1 MDALTATYRLR
12 NIHDEKERKLFKK
25 RGFAFCT
32 FSGIFRYRSR
42 DGLISHSGLLCIDID
57 HVGSH
62 LQLDDLRKRLIDDV
76 AMRGTM
82 SEMAVQALL
91 IAAAVVAGVSIRQLN
106 QYLANKAFI
115 KKVAELRL
123 AIFSQLFNR
132 RLFEANDI
140 HSGDVTS
147 RMAKDIDAV
156 SETLAVQLP
165 QVVVMTIQLVGAF
178 LLMRWFDSRLAWAL
192 ILITPLAIIIGK
204 YISHRLKRITLSI
217 REDESRIMARIQE
230 SVELNVVLRALQGE
244 RWMQDRVEELQ
255 DRQTANYI
263 RRSRF
268 MVFSRFALGCTFG
281 LGYMLAF
288 VWGAYGLRTGAI
300 TFGVMTSFLQ
310 LVGQIQQPILSLLG
324 AFPSIIYST
333 ASIDRLKEMEHGEEK
348 QSCDGE
354 DITTRTLL
362 GIRMD
367 NVTFRYAKGDRE
379 VMSNFSHDFRPG
391 TKTAILGTT
400 GAGKTTLFRLILN
413 FIHPDSGEVTFY
425 GNGFTHAADKS
436 MRKNVVFVPQGNTLI
451 SGTIRNNLLMAKPDA
466 SDEELHTALHTS
478 CADFVF
484 DLPQGIDTVLSEHG
498 GGLSEGQAQRIAIA
512 RGLLRPGAVFLLDE
526 ISSALDEDTEREL
539 FSRLFAARPS
549 TTILLITHRKKVA
562 SLCDERLEI

>member
-1 MDALTATYRLR
+1 MKYARWFIDNSRGIRL
-12 NIHDEKERKLFKK
+12 NILVRIM
-25 RGFAFCT
+25 A
-32 FSGIFRYRSR
+32 
-42 DGLISHSGLLCIDID
+42 GLLQTVLALC
-57 HVGSH
+57 VVWLS
-62 LQLDDLRKRLIDDV
+62 KRLIDDV

-82 SEMAVQALL
+82 SEMAMQALL

-310 LVGQIQQPILSLLG
+310 LVGQIQQPILALLG

-413 FIHPDSGEVTFY
+413 FIQPDSGEVTFY

-562 SLCDERLEI
+562 ALCDERLEI

>member
-1 MDALTATYRLR
+1 MKYARWFIDDSRGIRL
-12 NIHDEKERKLFKK
+12 NILVRIM
-25 RGFAFCT
+25 A
-32 FSGIFRYRSR
+32 
-42 DGLISHSGLLCIDID
+42 GLLQTGLALC
-57 HVGSH
+57 VVWLS
-62 LQLDDLRKRLIDDV
+62 KRLIDDV

-413 FIHPDSGEVTFY
+413 FIQPDSGEVTFY
-425 GNGFTHAADKS
+425 GNGFSHAADKS

-562 SLCDERLEI
+562 ALCDERLEI

>member
-1 MDALTATYRLR
+1 MKYARWFIDNSRGIRL
-12 NIHDEKERKLFKK
+12 NILVRIM
-25 RGFAFCT
+25 A
-32 FSGIFRYRSR
+32 
-42 DGLISHSGLLCIDID
+42 GLLQTGLALC
-57 HVGSH
+57 VVWLS
-62 LQLDDLRKRLIDDV
+62 KRLIDDV

-123 AIFSQLFNR
+123 TIFSQLFNR

-413 FIHPDSGEVTFY
+413 FIQPDSGEVTFY

>member
-1 MDALTATYRLR
+1 MKYARWFIDNSRGIRL
-12 NIHDEKERKLFKK
+12 NILVRIM
-25 RGFAFCT
+25 A
-32 FSGIFRYRSR
+32 
-42 DGLISHSGLLCIDID
+42 GLLQTVLALC
-57 HVGSH
+57 VVWLS
-62 LQLDDLRKRLIDDV
+62 KKLIDDV

-82 SEMAVQALL
+82 SEMAMQALL

-132 RLFEANDI
+132 RLFEDNDI

-348 QSCDGE
+348 QPCDGE

-413 FIHPDSGEVTFY
+413 FIQPDSGEVTFY
-425 GNGFTHAADKS
+425 GNGFNHAADKS

-562 SLCDERLEI
+562 ALCDERLEI

>member
-1 MDALTATYRLR
+1 MKYARWFIDNSRGIRL
-12 NIHDEKERKLFKK
+12 NILVRIM
-25 RGFAFCT
+25 A
-32 FSGIFRYRSR
+32 
-42 DGLISHSGLLCIDID
+42 GLLQTVLALC
-57 HVGSH
+57 VVWLS
-62 LQLDDLRKRLIDDV
+62 KRLIDDV

-82 SEMAVQALL
+82 SEMAMQALL

-413 FIHPDSGEVTFY
+413 IIQPDSGEVTFY
-425 GNGFTHAADKS
+425 GNGFSHAADKS

-562 SLCDERLEI
+562 ALCDERLEI

>member
-1 MDALTATYRLR
+1 MKYARWFIDNSRGIRL
-12 NIHDEKERKLFKK
+12 NILVRIM
-25 RGFAFCT
+25 A
-32 FSGIFRYRSR
+32 
-42 DGLISHSGLLCIDID
+42 GLLQTGLALC
-57 HVGSH
+57 VVWLS
-62 LQLDDLRKRLIDDV
+62 KRLIDNV
-76 AMRGTM
+76 AMTGTM
-82 SEMAVQALL
+82 GEMVVQALL

-255 DRQTANYI
+255 ERQTANYI

-348 QSCDGE
+348 QPCDGE

-413 FIHPDSGEVTFY
+413 FIQPDSGEVTFY
-425 GNGFTHAADKS
+425 GNGFNHAADKS

-562 SLCDERLEI
+562 ALCDERLEI

>member
-1 MDALTATYRLR
+1 MKYARWFIDNSRGIRL
-12 NIHDEKERKLFKK
+12 NIIVRIM
-25 RGFAFCT
+25 A
-32 FSGIFRYRSR
+32 
-42 DGLISHSGLLCIDID
+42 GLLQTGLALC
-57 HVGSH
+57 VVWLS
-62 LQLDDLRKRLIDDV
+62 KRLIDDV
-76 AMRGTM
+76 AMTGTM
-82 SEMAVQALL
+82 GEMAIQALL

-379 VMSNFSHDFRPG
+379 VMSNLSHDFRPG

-413 FIHPDSGEVTFY
+413 FIQPDSGEVTFY
-425 GNGFTHAADKS
+425 GNGFNHAADKS

-562 SLCDERLEI
+562 ALCDERLEI

>member
-1 MDALTATYRLR
+1 MKYARWFIDNSRGIRL
-12 NIHDEKERKLFKK
+12 NILVRIM
-25 RGFAFCT
+25 A
-32 FSGIFRYRSR
+32 
-42 DGLISHSGLLCIDID
+42 GLLQTGLALC
-57 HVGSH
+57 VVWLS
-62 LQLDDLRKRLIDDV
+62 KRLIDDI
-76 AMRGTM
+76 AMTGAM

-333 ASIDRLKEMEHGEEK
+333 ASIDRLNEMEHGEEK

-413 FIHPDSGEVTFY
+413 FIQPDSGEVTFY

-562 SLCDERLEI
+562 ALCDERLEI

>member
-1 MDALTATYRLR
+1 MKYARWFIDNSRGIRL
-12 NIHDEKERKLFKK
+12 NIIVRIM
-25 RGFAFCT
+25 A
-32 FSGIFRYRSR
+32 
-42 DGLISHSGLLCIDID
+42 GLLQTVLALC
-57 HVGSH
+57 VVWLS
-62 LQLDDLRKRLIDDV
+62 KRLIDDV
-76 AMRGTM
+76 AMTGTM
-82 SEMAVQALL
+82 GEMAVQALL

-348 QSCDGE
+348 QPCDGE

-413 FIHPDSGEVTFY
+413 FIQPDSGEVTFY
-425 GNGFTHAADKS
+425 GNGFNHAADKS

-562 SLCDERLEI
+562 ALCDERLEI

>member
-1 MDALTATYRLR
+1 MKYARWFIDNSRGIRL
-12 NIHDEKERKLFKK
+12 NILVRIM
-25 RGFAFCT
+25 A
-32 FSGIFRYRSR
+32 
-42 DGLISHSGLLCIDID
+42 GLLQTVLALC
-57 HVGSH
+57 VVWLS
-62 LQLDDLRKRLIDDV
+62 KKLIDDV

-413 FIHPDSGEVTFY
+413 FIQPDSGEVTFY

-562 SLCDERLEI
+562 ALCDERLEI

>member
-1 MDALTATYRLR
+1 MKYARWFIDNSRGIRL
-12 NIHDEKERKLFKK
+12 NILVRIM
-25 RGFAFCT
+25 A
-32 FSGIFRYRSR
+32 
-42 DGLISHSGLLCIDID
+42 GLLQTVLALC
-57 HVGSH
+57 VVWLS
-62 LQLDDLRKRLIDDV
+62 KRLIDDV
-76 AMRGTM
+76 AMTGTM
-82 SEMAVQALL
+82 REMAVQALL

-132 RLFEANDI
+132 RLFEDNDI

-348 QSCDGE
+348 QPCDGE

-413 FIHPDSGEVTFY
+413 FIQPDSGEVTFY
-425 GNGFTHAADKS
+425 GNGFNHAADKS

-466 SDEELHTALHTS
+466 SDEELHTALYTS

-562 SLCDERLEI
+562 ALCDERLEI

>member
-1 MDALTATYRLR
+1 MKYARWFIDNSRGIRL
-12 NIHDEKERKLFKK
+12 NIIVRIM
-25 RGFAFCT
+25 A
-32 FSGIFRYRSR
+32 
-42 DGLISHSGLLCIDID
+42 GLLQTVLALC
-57 HVGSH
+57 VVWLS
-62 LQLDDLRKRLIDDV
+62 KRLIDDV

-82 SEMAVQALL
+82 SEMAIQALL

-413 FIHPDSGEVTFY
+413 FIQPDSGEVTFY
-425 GNGFTHAADKS
+425 GNGFNHAADKS

-562 SLCDERLEI
+562 ALCDERLEI

>member
-1 MDALTATYRLR
+1 MKYARWFIDNSRGIRL
-12 NIHDEKERKLFKK
+12 NILVRIM
-25 RGFAFCT
+25 A
-32 FSGIFRYRSR
+32 
-42 DGLISHSGLLCIDID
+42 GLLQTGLALC
-57 HVGSH
+57 VVWLS
-62 LQLDDLRKRLIDDV
+62 KRLIDDV

-348 QSCDGE
+348 QPCDGE

-413 FIHPDSGEVTFY
+413 FIQPDSGEVTFY
-425 GNGFTHAADKS
+425 GNGFSHAADKS

-539 FSRLFAARPS
+539 FSRLFAARPY

>member
-1 MDALTATYRLR
+1 MKYARWFIDNSRGIRL
-12 NIHDEKERKLFKK
+12 NILVRIM
-25 RGFAFCT
+25 A
-32 FSGIFRYRSR
+32 
-42 DGLISHSGLLCIDID
+42 GLLQTGLALC
-57 HVGSH
+57 VVWLS
-62 LQLDDLRKRLIDDV
+62 KRLIDDV

-348 QSCDGE
+348 QPCDGE

-379 VMSNFSHDFRPG
+379 VMSNFSHDFHPG

-413 FIHPDSGEVTFY
+413 FIQPDSGEVTFY
-425 GNGFTHAADKS
+425 GNGFSHAADKS

>member
-1 MDALTATYRLR
+1 MKYARWFIDNSRGIRL
-12 NIHDEKERKLFKK
+12 NILVRIM
-25 RGFAFCT
+25 A
-32 FSGIFRYRSR
+32 
-42 DGLISHSGLLCIDID
+42 GLLQTGLALC
-57 HVGSH
+57 VVWLS
-62 LQLDDLRKRLIDDV
+62 KRLIDDV

-123 AIFSQLFNR
+123 TIFSQLFNR
-132 RLFEANDI
+132 RLFEDNDI

-413 FIHPDSGEVTFY
+413 FIQPDSGEVTFY
-425 GNGFTHAADKS
+425 GNGFSHAADKS

>member
-1 MDALTATYRLR
+1 MKYARWFIDNSRGIRL
-12 NIHDEKERKLFKK
+12 NILVRIM
-25 RGFAFCT
+25 A
-32 FSGIFRYRSR
+32 
-42 DGLISHSGLLCIDID
+42 GLLQTGLALC
-57 HVGSH
+57 VVWLS
-62 LQLDDLRKRLIDDV
+62 KRLIDDV

-413 FIHPDSGEVTFY
+413 FIQPDSGEVTFY
-425 GNGFTHAADKS
+425 GNGFNHAADKS

-539 FSRLFAARPS
+539 FSRLFASRPS

-562 SLCDERLEI
+562 ALCDERLEI

>member
-1 MDALTATYRLR
+1 MKYARWFIDNSRGIRL
-12 NIHDEKERKLFKK
+12 NILVRIM
-25 RGFAFCT
+25 A
-32 FSGIFRYRSR
+32 
-42 DGLISHSGLLCIDID
+42 GLLQTGLALC
-57 HVGSH
+57 VVWLS
-62 LQLDDLRKRLIDDV
+62 KRLIDDV

-348 QSCDGE
+348 QPCDGE

-379 VMSNFSHDFRPG
+379 VMSNFSHDFHPG

-413 FIHPDSGEVTFY
+413 FIQPDSGEVTFY
-425 GNGFTHAADKS
+425 GNGFNHAADKS

-498 GGLSEGQAQRIAIA
+498 GGLIEGQAQRIAIA

>member
-1 MDALTATYRLR
+1 MKYARWFIDNSRGIRL
-12 NIHDEKERKLFKK
+12 NILVRIM
-25 RGFAFCT
+25 A
-32 FSGIFRYRSR
+32 
-42 DGLISHSGLLCIDID
+42 GLLQTGLALC
-57 HVGSH
+57 VVWLS
-62 LQLDDLRKRLIDDV
+62 KRLIDDV
-76 AMRGTM
+76 AMTGTM
-82 SEMAVQALL
+82 GEMAVQALL

-115 KKVAELRL
+115 KKVAEQRL

-132 RLFEANDI
+132 RLFESNDI

-178 LLMRWFDSRLAWAL
+178 LLMRWFDNRLAWAL

-348 QSCDGE
+348 QPCSGE

-413 FIHPDSGEVTFY
+413 FIQPDSGEVTFY
-425 GNGFTHAADKS
+425 GNGFSHAADKS

-562 SLCDERLEI
+562 ALCDERLEI

>member
-1 MDALTATYRLR
+1 MKYARWFIDNSRGIRL
-12 NIHDEKERKLFKK
+12 NILVRIM
-25 RGFAFCT
+25 A
-32 FSGIFRYRSR
+32 
-42 DGLISHSGLLCIDID
+42 GLLQTGLALC
-57 HVGSH
+57 VVWLS
-62 LQLDDLRKRLIDDV
+62 KRLIDDV
-76 AMRGTM
+76 AMTGTM

-413 FIHPDSGEVTFY
+413 FIQPDSGEVTFY

>member
-1 MDALTATYRLR
+1 MKYARWFIDNSRGIRL
-12 NIHDEKERKLFKK
+12 NILVRIM
-25 RGFAFCT
+25 A
-32 FSGIFRYRSR
+32 
-42 DGLISHSGLLCIDID
+42 GLLQTVLALC
-57 HVGSH
+57 VVWLS
-62 LQLDDLRKRLIDDV
+62 KRLIDDV
-76 AMRGTM
+76 AMTGTM
-82 SEMAVQALL
+82 GEMAVQALL

-348 QSCDGE
+348 QPCDGE

-413 FIHPDSGEVTFY
+413 FIQSDSGEVTFY
-425 GNGFTHAADKS
+425 GNGFSHAADKS

>member
-1 MDALTATYRLR
+1 MKYARWFIDNSRGIRL
-12 NIHDEKERKLFKK
+12 NILVRIM
-25 RGFAFCT
+25 A
-32 FSGIFRYRSR
+32 
-42 DGLISHSGLLCIDID
+42 GLLQTGLALC
-57 HVGSH
+57 VVWLS
-62 LQLDDLRKRLIDDV
+62 KRLIDDV

-82 SEMAVQALL
+82 SEMAIQALL

-348 QSCDGE
+348 QPCDGE

-413 FIHPDSGEVTFY
+413 FIQPDSGEVTFY

-562 SLCDERLEI
+562 ALCDERLEI

>member
-1 MDALTATYRLR
+1 MKYARWFIDNSRGIRL
-12 NIHDEKERKLFKK
+12 NILVRIM
-25 RGFAFCT
+25 A
-32 FSGIFRYRSR
+32 
-42 DGLISHSGLLCIDID
+42 GLLQTGLALC
-57 HVGSH
+57 VVWLS
-62 LQLDDLRKRLIDDV
+62 KRLIDDV
-76 AMRGTM
+76 AMTGTM
-82 SEMAVQALL
+82 SEMAIQALL

-413 FIHPDSGEVTFY
+413 FIQPDSGEVTFY
-425 GNGFTHAADKS
+425 GNGFSHAADKS

>member
-1 MDALTATYRLR
+1 MKYARWFIDNSRGIRL
-12 NIHDEKERKLFKK
+12 NILVRIM
-25 RGFAFCT
+25 A
-32 FSGIFRYRSR
+32 
-42 DGLISHSGLLCIDID
+42 GLLQTVLALC
-57 HVGSH
+57 VVWLS
-62 LQLDDLRKRLIDDV
+62 KKLIDDV

-82 SEMAVQALL
+82 SEMAMQALL

-413 FIHPDSGEVTFY
+413 FIQSDSGEVTFY

>member
-1 MDALTATYRLR
+1 MKYARWFIDNSRGIRL
-12 NIHDEKERKLFKK
+12 NIIVRIM
-25 RGFAFCT
+25 A
-32 FSGIFRYRSR
+32 
-42 DGLISHSGLLCIDID
+42 GLLQTVLALC
-57 HVGSH
+57 VVWLS
-62 LQLDDLRKRLIDDV
+62 KRLIDDI
-76 AMRGTM
+76 AMTGTM
-82 SEMAVQALL
+82 GEMAMQALL

-348 QSCDGE
+348 QPCDGE

-413 FIHPDSGEVTFY
+413 FIQPDSGEVTFY

-562 SLCDERLEI
+562 ALCDERLEI

>member
-1 MDALTATYRLR
+1 MKYARWFIDNSRGIRL
-12 NIHDEKERKLFKK
+12 NILVRIM
-25 RGFAFCT
+25 A
-32 FSGIFRYRSR
+32 
-42 DGLISHSGLLCIDID
+42 GLLQTGLALC
-57 HVGSH
+57 VVWLS
-62 LQLDDLRKRLIDDV
+62 KRLIDDI
-76 AMRGTM
+76 AMTGTM
-82 SEMAVQALL
+82 SEMAIQALL

-348 QSCDGE
+348 QPCDGE

-413 FIHPDSGEVTFY
+413 FIQPDSGEVTFY
-425 GNGFTHAADKS
+425 GNGFNHAADKS

>member
-1 MDALTATYRLR
+1 MKYARWFIDNSRGIRL
-12 NIHDEKERKLFKK
+12 NILVRIM
-25 RGFAFCT
+25 A
-32 FSGIFRYRSR
+32 
-42 DGLISHSGLLCIDID
+42 GLLQTVLALC
-57 HVGSH
+57 VVWLS
-62 LQLDDLRKRLIDDV
+62 KRLIDDV
-76 AMRGTM
+76 ALTGTM
-82 SEMAVQALL
+82 GEMAMQALL

-348 QSCDGE
+348 QPCDGE

-413 FIHPDSGEVTFY
+413 FIQPDSGEVTFY
-425 GNGFTHAADKS
+425 GNGFSHAADKS

>member
-1 MDALTATYRLR
+1 MKYARWFIDNSRGIRL
-12 NIHDEKERKLFKK
+12 NILVRIM
-25 RGFAFCT
+25 A
-32 FSGIFRYRSR
+32 
-42 DGLISHSGLLCIDID
+42 GLLQTVLALCL
-57 HVGSH
+57 VWLS
-62 LQLDDLRKRLIDDV
+62 KRLIDDI
-76 AMRGTM
+76 AMTGTM
-82 SEMAVQALL
+82 SEMAIQALL

-192 ILITPLAIIIGK
+192 ILITPLAIIISK

-348 QSCDGE
+348 QPCYGE

-413 FIHPDSGEVTFY
+413 FIQPDSGEVTFY
-425 GNGFTHAADKS
+425 GNGFNHAADKS

-451 SGTIRNNLLMAKPDA
+451 SGTIRNNLLMAKTDA

-562 SLCDERLEI
+562 ALCDERLEI

>member
-1 MDALTATYRLR
+1 MKYARWFIDNSRGIRL
-12 NIHDEKERKLFKK
+12 NILVRIM
-25 RGFAFCT
+25 A
-32 FSGIFRYRSR
+32 
-42 DGLISHSGLLCIDID
+42 GLLQTVLALC
-57 HVGSH
+57 VVWLS
-62 LQLDDLRKRLIDDV
+62 KRLIDDV

-178 LLMRWFDSRLAWAL
+178 LLMRRFDSRLAWAL

-413 FIHPDSGEVTFY
+413 FIQPDSGEVTFY

>member
-1 MDALTATYRLR
+1 MKYARWFIDNSRGIRL
-12 NIHDEKERKLFKK
+12 NILVRIM
-25 RGFAFCT
+25 A
-32 FSGIFRYRSR
+32 
-42 DGLISHSGLLCIDID
+42 GLLQTGLALC
-57 HVGSH
+57 VVWLS
-62 LQLDDLRKRLIDDV
+62 KRLIDDI
-76 AMRGTM
+76 AMTGTM
-82 SEMAVQALL
+82 GEMAIQALL
-91 IAAAVVAGVSIRQLN
+91 IAAAVVVGVSIRQLN

-348 QSCDGE
+348 QPCSGK

-362 GIRMD
+362 GISMD

-379 VMSNFSHDFRPG
+379 VMSNLSHDFRPG

-413 FIHPDSGEVTFY
+413 FIQPDSGEVTFY
-425 GNGFTHAADKS
+425 GNGFNHAADKS

-562 SLCDERLEI
+562 ALCDERLEI

>member
-1 MDALTATYRLR
+1 MKYARWFIDNSRGIRL
-12 NIHDEKERKLFKK
+12 NILVRIM
-25 RGFAFCT
+25 A
-32 FSGIFRYRSR
+32 
-42 DGLISHSGLLCIDID
+42 GLLQTGLALC
-57 HVGSH
+57 VVWLS
-62 LQLDDLRKRLIDDV
+62 KRLIDDV
-76 AMRGTM
+76 ALTGTM
-82 SEMAVQALL
+82 GEMAVQALL

-413 FIHPDSGEVTFY
+413 FIQPDSGEVTFY
-425 GNGFTHAADKS
+425 GNGFSHAADKS

-562 SLCDERLEI
+562 ALCDERLEI

>member
-1 MDALTATYRLR
+1 MKYARWFIDNSRGIRL
-12 NIHDEKERKLFKK
+12 NILVRIM
-25 RGFAFCT
+25 A
-32 FSGIFRYRSR
+32 
-42 DGLISHSGLLCIDID
+42 GLLQTGLALC
-57 HVGSH
+57 VVWLS
-62 LQLDDLRKRLIDDV
+62 KRLIDDV

-413 FIHPDSGEVTFY
+413 FIQSDSGEVTFY

-562 SLCDERLEI
+562 ALCDERLEI

>member
-1 MDALTATYRLR
+1 MKYARWFIDNSRGIRL
-12 NIHDEKERKLFKK
+12 NILVRIM
-25 RGFAFCT
+25 A
-32 FSGIFRYRSR
+32 
-42 DGLISHSGLLCIDID
+42 GLLQTVLALC
-57 HVGSH
+57 VVWLS
-62 LQLDDLRKRLIDDV
+62 KRLIDDV

-82 SEMAVQALL
+82 SEMAIQALL

-348 QSCDGE
+348 QPCDGE
-354 DITTRTLL
+354 DITTRTVL

-413 FIHPDSGEVTFY
+413 FIQPDSGEVTFY
-425 GNGFTHAADKS
+425 GNGFSHAADKS

-562 SLCDERLEI
+562 ALCDERLEI

>member
-1 MDALTATYRLR
+1 MKYARWFIDNSRGIRL
-12 NIHDEKERKLFKK
+12 NILVRIM
-25 RGFAFCT
+25 A
-32 FSGIFRYRSR
+32 
-42 DGLISHSGLLCIDID
+42 GLLQTVLALC
-57 HVGSH
+57 VVWLS
-62 LQLDDLRKRLIDDV
+62 KKLIDDV

-367 NVTFRYAKGDRE
+367 KVTFRYAKGDRE

-413 FIHPDSGEVTFY
+413 FIQPDSGEVTFY
-425 GNGFTHAADKS
+425 GNGFSHAADKS

-512 RGLLRPGAVFLLDE
+512 RGLLRPGAVCLLDE
-526 ISSALDEDTEREL
+526 ISSDLDEDTEREL

-562 SLCDERLEI
+562 ALCDERLEI

>member
-1 MDALTATYRLR
+1 MKYARWFIDNSRGIRL
-12 NIHDEKERKLFKK
+12 NILVRIM
-25 RGFAFCT
+25 A
-32 FSGIFRYRSR
+32 
-42 DGLISHSGLLCIDID
+42 GLLQTVLALC
-57 HVGSH
+57 VVWLS
-62 LQLDDLRKRLIDDV
+62 KKLIDDV

-82 SEMAVQALL
+82 SEMAMQALL

-348 QSCDGE
+348 QPCDGE

-413 FIHPDSGEVTFY
+413 FIQPDSGEVTFY
-425 GNGFTHAADKS
+425 GNGFTHTADKS

-562 SLCDERLEI
+562 ALCDERLEI

>member
-1 MDALTATYRLR
+1 MKYARWFIDNSRGIRL
-12 NIHDEKERKLFKK
+12 NILVRIM
-25 RGFAFCT
+25 A
-32 FSGIFRYRSR
+32 
-42 DGLISHSGLLCIDID
+42 GLLQTVLALC
-57 HVGSH
+57 VVWLS
-62 LQLDDLRKRLIDDV
+62 KRLIDDV
-76 AMRGTM
+76 AMTGTM
-82 SEMAVQALL
+82 GEMAVQALL

-132 RLFEANDI
+132 RLFEDNDI

-348 QSCDGE
+348 QPCDGE

-413 FIHPDSGEVTFY
+413 FIQPDSGEVTFY
-425 GNGFTHAADKS
+425 GNGFSHAADKS

-562 SLCDERLEI
+562 ALCDERLEI

>member
-1 MDALTATYRLR
+1 MKYARWFIDNSRGIRL
-12 NIHDEKERKLFKK
+12 NILVRIM
-25 RGFAFCT
+25 A
-32 FSGIFRYRSR
+32 
-42 DGLISHSGLLCIDID
+42 GLLQTVLALC
-57 HVGSH
+57 VVWLS
-62 LQLDDLRKRLIDDV
+62 KRLIDDV
-76 AMRGTM
+76 AMTGTM
-82 SEMAVQALL
+82 GEMAVQALL

-348 QSCDGE
+348 QPCDGE

-413 FIHPDSGEVTFY
+413 FIQPDSGEVTFY
-425 GNGFTHAADKS
+425 GNGFSHAADKS

-451 SGTIRNNLLMAKPDA
+451 SGTIRNNLQMAKPDA

-562 SLCDERLEI
+562 ALCDERLEI

>member
-1 MDALTATYRLR
+1 MQYARWFIDHSRGIRL
-12 NIHDEKERKLFKK
+12 NILVRIM
-25 RGFAFCT
+25 A
-32 FSGIFRYRSR
+32 
-42 DGLISHSGLLCIDID
+42 GLLQTGLALC
-57 HVGSH
+57 VVWLS
-62 LQLDDLRKRLIDDV
+62 KRLIDDV

-348 QSCDGE
+348 QSCDGK

-379 VMSNFSHDFRPG
+379 VMSKFSYVFRPG
-391 TKTAILGTT
+391 SKTAILGTT

-413 FIHPDSGEVTFY
+413 FIQPDSGEVTFY
-425 GNGFTHAADKS
+425 GNGFSHAADKS